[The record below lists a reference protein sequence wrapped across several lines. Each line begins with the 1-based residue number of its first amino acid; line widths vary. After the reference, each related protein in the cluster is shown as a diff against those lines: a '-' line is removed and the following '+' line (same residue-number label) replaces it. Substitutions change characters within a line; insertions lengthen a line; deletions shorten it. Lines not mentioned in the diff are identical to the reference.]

1 MTGAVVALSVTYAA
15 VAALLLNLNLATR
28 YSPWIKLAAILLVSG
43 LYAATWSG
51 TRNLLGWASP
61 DPIPEAFRVLW
72 ISVDEPDKAAGIP
85 GTIFFWIR
93 ELDEAGLPKGEPRAH
108 RITWTEESAEAAE
121 QALARM
127 EEGELLNGRMG
138 RNLVDDQSPPD
149 EGTDYT
155 GESSVAGDAGRRPD
169 FEFFRVPPP
178 SLPPKGA
185 PDDTQPGR

>member
-1 MTGAVVALSVTYAA
+1 MIGAVVALSVTYAV

-28 YSPWIKLAAILLVSG
+28 YSPWIKATAILVVTV
-43 LYAATWSG
+43 LYAGTWLG

-61 DPIPEAFRVLW
+61 DPIPDTFRVLW
-72 ISVDEPDKAAGIP
+72 ISMDEPDKSSGTP
-85 GTIFFWIR
+85 GSIYFWVR

-108 RITWTEESAEAAE
+108 RIPWTEQSAEAAV

-127 EEGELLNGRMG
+127 DSGELLNGRMG

-149 EGTDYT
+149 EGADYV
-155 GESSVAGDAGRRPD
+155 GESSVAGDTGGQPN

-185 PDDTQPGR
+185 PEDTQPLR